1 VNPQDSPL
9 LTAILVVMA
18 VAGCFAILHRLLRTL
33 LRLGM
38 AAAQATALGGY
49 AELSARR
56 GDLTALDE
64 RQNTLQRVR
73 GLRRRQVLAAGG
85 WVCLL
90 AIPPALGVTLYA
102 YAASALLWLAP
113 RPPLLRL
120 PGPPPPPR

>member
-9 LTAILVVMA
+9 VTVVLVVLA
-18 VAGCFAILHRLLRTL
+18 VAGCFAIVHRLLRTL
-33 LRLGM
+33 MRLGM

-56 GDLTALDE
+56 GDLTVMEE
-64 RQNTLQRVR
+64 RRETLERVR
-73 GLRRRQVLAAGG
+73 RLRRRHVLAAGG

-90 AIPPALGVTLYA
+90 AVPPALGVTLYA
-102 YAASALLWLAP
+102 YAACALLWLAP
-113 RPPLLRL
+113 RTPLIRL